1 MQHFCPLCG
10 SPCPNPEPEA
20 AEGEVVDSKTEEP
33 VEAEEGMP
41 EEASDEHIE
50 TVEESETEPENAS
63 AKEEAEASETCDKK
77 TEDAEEK

>member
-1 MQHFCPLCG
+1 
-10 SPCPNPEPEA
+10 
-20 AEGEVVDSKTEEP
+20 
-33 VEAEEGMP
+33 MP